1 MEPDPYFTPAS
12 FAFLKELE
20 KNNNREWFT
29 KNKARYEETVQDAGL
44 RFIRDAGVKLKALTP
59 HLVADARPFGG
70 SMMRIYRDVRF
81 SRDKSPYRTV
91 VGIHFSHKGAAHL
104 EPGESQVMSG
114 VW

>member
-1 MEPDPYFTPAS
+1 MRGGEVPWPAPIPEDWRWPEMEPNPYLTPAS

-29 KNKARYEETVQDAGL
+29 KNKAGYEETVQHPGV

-59 HLVADARPFGG
+59 YLVADARAFGG

-81 SRDKSPYRTV
+81 SRDKSPY
-91 VGIHFSHKGAAHL
+91 
-104 EPGESQVMSG
+104 
-114 VW
+114 